1 MKISTASIQYQASN
15 YNNQALVET
24 ERQPTDDE
32 SQEEP
37 DYVLSEFLDAKV
49 QKYSEDN
56 ATFAEQYQNLEKA
69 YKYFT
74 QQVVALQEQVNKLK
88 QSTVQRSLTIDNS
101 QYGPAEEGYQLTM
114 DAEHIGAKKYKTEQQ
129 QEEMNRLQLQLSEV
143 KSQQAAIKQQII
155 ELVINEM
162 KRRGDDFTI

>member
-15 YNNQALVET
+15 YNNQPLI
-24 ERQPTDDE
+24 E
-32 SQEEP
+32 SEQQRINDKSEEEP

-56 ATFAEQYQNLEKA
+56 STFAEQYQNLEKA

-101 QYGPAEEGYQLTM
+101 QYGPAEDDSRLTM
-114 DAEHIGAKKYKTEQQ
+114 DAEHMGAKKYKTEQQ
-129 QEEMNRLQLQLSEV
+129 QEEINRLELQLSEV

>member
-24 ERQPTDDE
+24 EPQPKDDE
-32 SQEEP
+32 SQEQP

-129 QEEMNRLQLQLSEV
+129 QEEMNRLQRQLSEV

-162 KRRGDDFTI
+162 KRRGDDFTV

>member
-1 MKISTASIQYQASN
+1 MKISAASVQYQASD
-15 YNNQALVET
+15 YNNQPLIGS
-24 ERQPTDDE
+24 ERQRIDDKSE
-32 SQEEP
+32 EEP

-49 QKYSEDN
+49 QTYSEDN
-56 ATFAEQYQNLEKA
+56 ATFANQYKNLEKA

-74 QQVVALQEQVNKLK
+74 QQVVALQEQVNTLK

-101 QYGPAEEGYQLTM
+101 QYGPAEDDNRLAV

-129 QEEMNRLQLQLSEV
+129 QEEINRLEQQLSELQ
-143 KSQQAAIKQQII
+143 SQQAAIKQQII

-162 KRRGDDFTI
+162 KRRGDDFTS